1 MKKTTSFP
9 TLFPTFMF
17 GFGQKLQLTYQYDI
31 ELNEWIGYPVFDSLD
46 DDEKWMD
53 DPRWDIHR
61 KELRLIT
68 ETYNAAGKWDSSV
81 KNPDRALADLKTKL
95 QYFHSFGWG
104 PEGKNKWSA

>member
-95 QYFHSFGWG
+95 QYFHNFGWG
-104 PEGKNKWSA
+104 PEGKDKWNA